1 MKKAKFN
8 FEEPDLSRWH
18 ILTYDEL
25 LKVNGGN
32 GSDSD
37 DSDDE
42 TVESDS
48 EETSD
53 EGAETATESTTG
65 EEGVGEP
72 SADPTSE
79 STSSGTNS
87 DSESGGHEIENTV
100 EAVANAE
107 VGDTL
112 TRDDGTQV
120 TITQG
125 DIDWAQEHCD
135 SYGKNEEAADS
146 KEAAE
151 NAGSATE
158 NASESQQVDNSNE
171 AVANAKPGDTLVRD
185 DGTVVTLKE
194 IDIEQAQE
202 KLGIGEHKE
211 DEKSPSKEGELAEKS
226 SGENKNT
233 KGENAAEERAYINSK
248 LDTPKGNN
256 VAGTAVDLLNNT
268 STCTGVAG
276 ELAAEAAKT
285 NLIDAP
291 VLNEFAGNMSKL
303 GNAVIIVDFAYTSYQ
318 NTKAYQNGE
327 MSYWQSAYN
336 TATHGISVTAGAVA
350 GNFVFAAGTSATF
363 GFGTIPSAI
372 GGVAASAVTSEGVD
386 WLFDKLEEQIW
397 GEAK

>member
-135 SYGKNEEAADS
+135 SYGKGNSEEAEN
-146 KEAAE
+146 KE
-151 NAGSATE
+151 
-158 NASESQQVDNSNE
+158 
-171 AVANAKPGDTLVRD
+171 GDLT
-185 DGTVVTLKE
+185 T
-194 IDIEQAQE
+194 
-202 KLGIGEHKE
+202 KE
-211 DEKSPSKEGELAEKS
+211 DEENSDSSLENESNSANSNSTANNTAEEKS
-226 SGENKNT
+226 EQGTANSTKESENSAKTTTEAETLPHETHHNASNFTAPNPYLDSSLEKEQNFIESLPQSIKIDADNKSCAYQFGENLSIGVQGDKT
-233 KGENAAEERAYINSK
+233 DLREWGGAFFEYSK
-248 LDTPKGNN
+248 DITIAGSSVSLDAKAGYSFSIPGMN
-256 VAGTAVDLLNNT
+256 VNGIIEYDTDNI
-268 STCTGVAG
+268 TGS
-276 ELAAEAAKT
+276 
-285 NLIDAP
+285 P
-291 VLNEFAGNMSKL
+291 
-303 GNAVIIVDFAYTSYQ
+303 Y
-318 NTKAYQNGE
+318 
-327 MSYWQSAYN
+327 
-336 TATHGISVTAGAVA
+336 ISVGA
-350 GNFVFAAGTSATF
+350 
-363 GFGTIPSAI
+363 TI
-372 GGVAASAVTSEGVD
+372 E
-386 WLFDKLEEQIW
+386 F
-397 GEAK
+397 

>member
-25 LKVNGGN
+25 LKVNGGS

-42 TVESDS
+42 AVGNES
-48 EETSD
+48 EESSD

-87 DSESGGHEIENTV
+87 ESESGGHEIENTV

-135 SYGKNEEAADS
+135 SYGKGGEEEKEESPAKESDLPSSEEADCS
-146 KEAAE
+146 KTEQEEGGSRRIE
-151 NAGSATE
+151 NT
-158 NASESQQVDNSNE
+158 DE

-194 IDIEQAQE
+194 VDIEQAQE
-202 KLGIGEHKE
+202 KLGINGEKN
-211 DEKSPSKEGELAEKS
+211 SSKEGEL
-226 SGENKNT
+226 
-233 KGENAAEERAYINSK
+233 AAEERAYINSK
-248 LDTPKGNN
+248 LDTPKGNSSLGSTN
-256 VAGTAVDLLNNT
+256 LQIAIEPESKINWNEIRNGSVDIVAGLIGMIGGGALTAGSTGLGVVPGYFAFQEGAAAFCYGIAEIGSGFQGRSIPPSTDLLIEQ
-268 STCTGVAG
+268 V
-276 ELAAEAAKT
+276 
-285 NLIDAP
+285 
-291 VLNEFAGNMSKL
+291 
-303 GNAVIIVDFAYTSYQ
+303 
-318 NTKAYQNGE
+318 
-327 MSYWQSAYN
+327 
-336 TATHGISVTAGAVA
+336 
-350 GNFVFAAGTSATF
+350 TF
-363 GFGTIPSAI
+363 GLAETG
-372 GGVAASAVTSEGVD
+372 
-386 WLFDKLEEQIW
+386 FDKM
-397 GEAK
+397 GK